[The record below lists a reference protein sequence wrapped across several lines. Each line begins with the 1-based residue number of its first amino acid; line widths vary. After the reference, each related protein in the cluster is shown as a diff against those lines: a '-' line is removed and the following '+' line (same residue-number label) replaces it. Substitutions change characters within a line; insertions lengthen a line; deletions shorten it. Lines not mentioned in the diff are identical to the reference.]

1 MKVYAKFRI
10 DIDKEDESIYTQKA
24 VNLMQK
30 LGCKAEKLYSSME
43 RYTFTVDIK
52 EAVYRELVELQKKID
67 QVFQYDEDTE
77 EDDDELLDI
86 IEPDIWCS
94 YIPKYTQEEEKNAIG
109 YYIDLAGYEFEENE
123 KKVYE
128 SLCPECETFFQ
139 NKEYTF
145 KKKKQLEDLNR
156 RKAVFTRP
164 GQLDMFVTIPMYE
177 YLIEKG
183 LSQKNFI
190 PAYYSGVLK
199 KVAGYQLKAE
209 NVLGKGAF
217 QCESYRETEACN
229 HCKKVRVQKEAD
241 AGFHNIYLDTE
252 KLGKWEHVNATYE
265 YTYGHARKILIYSP
279 EMKEWLTKADEKLI
293 MYPVFPLEMKGKINL
308 ENENG

>member
-52 EAVYRELVELQKKID
+52 EAVYRELVELEKEID

-183 LSQKNFI
+183 LSKRILFRHI
-190 PAYYSGVLK
+190 T
-199 KVAGYQLKAE
+199 AE
-209 NVLGKGAF
+209 F
-217 QCESYRETEACN
+217 
-229 HCKKVRVQKEAD
+229 
-241 AGFHNIYLDTE
+241 
-252 KLGKWEHVNATYE
+252 
-265 YTYGHARKILIYSP
+265 
-279 EMKEWLTKADEKLI
+279 
-293 MYPVFPLEMKGKINL
+293 
-308 ENENG
+308 

>member
-52 EAVYRELVELQKKID
+52 KAVYRELMELKKEID

-164 GQLDMFVTIPMYE
+164 GQLDMFVTIPM
-177 YLIEKG
+177 
-183 LSQKNFI
+183 
-190 PAYYSGVLK
+190 
-199 KVAGYQLKAE
+199 
-209 NVLGKGAF
+209 
-217 QCESYRETEACN
+217 
-229 HCKKVRVQKEAD
+229 
-241 AGFHNIYLDTE
+241 NIL
-252 KLGKWEHVNATYE
+252 
-265 YTYGHARKILIYSP
+265 
-279 EMKEWLTKADEKLI
+279 
-293 MYPVFPLEMKGKINL
+293 
-308 ENENG
+308 

>member
-52 EAVYRELVELQKKID
+52 EAVYRELVELKKEID

-109 YYIDLAGYEFEENE
+109 YYM
-123 KKVYE
+123 
-128 SLCPECETFFQ
+128 TWQ
-139 NKEYTF
+139 
-145 KKKKQLEDLNR
+145 
-156 RKAVFTRP
+156 
-164 GQLDMFVTIPMYE
+164 DM
-177 YLIEKG
+177 
-183 LSQKNFI
+183 N
-190 PAYYSGVLK
+190 LK
-199 KVAGYQLKAE
+199 KMRKRYMKVCARSVKLFSRTKNIPLK
-209 NVLGKGAF
+209 
-217 QCESYRETEACN
+217 
-229 HCKKVRVQKEAD
+229 
-241 AGFHNIYLDTE
+241 
-252 KLGKWEHVNATYE
+252 
-265 YTYGHARKILIYSP
+265 RKSNWRI
-279 EMKEWLTKADEKLI
+279 
-293 MYPVFPLEMKGKINL
+293 
-308 ENENG
+308 

>member
-1 MKVYAKFRI
+1 
-10 DIDKEDESIYTQKA
+10 
-24 VNLMQK
+24 
-30 LGCKAEKLYSSME
+30 ME

-52 EAVYRELVELQKKID
+52 KAVYRELMELKKEID

-217 QCESYRETEACN
+217 QCESYRATEACS
-229 HCKKVRVQKEAD
+229 HCKKVRVQKEPD

-265 YTYGHARKILIYSP
+265 YTYGHARRILIYSP

>member
-52 EAVYRELVELQKKID
+52 EAVYRELVELKKEID

-145 KKKKQLEDLNR
+145 KKKKLSLDRATEIRSLLLN
-156 RKAVFTRP
+156 
-164 GQLDMFVTIPMYE
+164 
-177 YLIEKG
+177 KG
-183 LSQKNFI
+183 YKNFSI
-190 PAYYSGVLK
+190 
-199 KVAGYQLKAE
+199 KVI
-209 NVLGKGAF
+209 
-217 QCESYRETEACN
+217 
-229 HCKKVRVQKEAD
+229 
-241 AGFHNIYLDTE
+241 NITDNPE
-252 KLGKWEHVNATYE
+252 K
-265 YTYGHARKILIYSP
+265 R
-279 EMKEWLTKADEKLI
+279 
-293 MYPVFPLEMKGKINL
+293 NL
-308 ENENG
+308 VEIEEIK

>member
-52 EAVYRELVELQKKID
+52 EAVYRELVELEKEID

-145 KKKKQLEDLNR
+145 KKKKLSLDRATEIRSLLLN
-156 RKAVFTRP
+156 
-164 GQLDMFVTIPMYE
+164 
-177 YLIEKG
+177 KG
-183 LSQKNFI
+183 YKNFSI
-190 PAYYSGVLK
+190 
-199 KVAGYQLKAE
+199 KVI
-209 NVLGKGAF
+209 
-217 QCESYRETEACN
+217 
-229 HCKKVRVQKEAD
+229 
-241 AGFHNIYLDTE
+241 NITDNPE
-252 KLGKWEHVNATYE
+252 K
-265 YTYGHARKILIYSP
+265 R
-279 EMKEWLTKADEKLI
+279 
-293 MYPVFPLEMKGKINL
+293 NL
-308 ENENG
+308 VEIEEIK

>member
-177 YLIEKG
+177 YL
-183 LSQKNFI
+183 
-190 PAYYSGVLK
+190 
-199 KVAGYQLKAE
+199 

-217 QCESYRETEACN
+217 QCESYRATEACS
-229 HCKKVRVQKEAD
+229 HCKKVRVQKEPD
-241 AGFHNIYLDTE
+241 VGFHNIYLDTE

-265 YTYGHARKILIYSP
+265 YTYGHARRILVYSP

>member
-52 EAVYRELVELQKKID
+52 KAVYRELMKLKKEID

-145 KKKKQLEDLNR
+145 KKNIPLK
-156 RKAVFTRP
+156 RKSNWR
-164 GQLDMFVTIPMYE
+164 I
-177 YLIEKG
+177 
-183 LSQKNFI
+183 
-190 PAYYSGVLK
+190 
-199 KVAGYQLKAE
+199 
-209 NVLGKGAF
+209 
-217 QCESYRETEACN
+217 
-229 HCKKVRVQKEAD
+229 
-241 AGFHNIYLDTE
+241 
-252 KLGKWEHVNATYE
+252 
-265 YTYGHARKILIYSP
+265 
-279 EMKEWLTKADEKLI
+279 
-293 MYPVFPLEMKGKINL
+293 
-308 ENENG
+308 